1 MSGEGLPRLGDYLL
15 LKRIGEGGM
24 AEVFLAQYSGEE
36 HSVGPQSAVVVK
48 RIKPELF
55 SKPEYPVFR
64 EMFFNE
70 AKLVRELSHPNL
82 ARMYAL
88 HEAKDSQLGHKVP
101 FIVGEYVQG
110 TQLWELMR
118 IATLGFTGRP
128 VPPAIAAFV
137 VREMARGLG
146 HAHLHKDSRTGKPQ
160 PIIHRDISPENVMV
174 SSEGQVKVIDFG
186 VAKALGGFG
195 PQTRTGIIKGKLAYM
210 APEQVAQRVLPATD
224 VFGAGIVLHEML
236 CGRRLF
242 GGAND
247 FIVVTRVLK
256 SDIPRP
262 SQHAHGVPPELEE
275 VVMRALSRDL
285 RVRYPDANAFADAL
299 TQVLDKVPALRG
311 TTSATIK
318 KWSRDTL
325 AEGARIASQWQE
337 EADAEAHARESG
349 DAHGSMEELSGADL
363 EILGDNQL
371 DAGVRA
377 AATMGLK
384 ILRPDMVP
392 KEDRPPS
399 RPPGA
404 LPGMAAVRLPGDEE
418 NEVKSSDVIAEMA
431 VPPHGSRRSGR
442 VPPPPPRRNS
452 AINAQVPGRQSSS
465 ELAVAGAGPSSN
477 PGSEST
483 AERLRPIRN
492 TPADATQDFVRPI
505 TPSSPEAMATAERE
519 KPVVARYSGP
529 NQTTR
534 VSNDSAARRS
544 LRAAGL
550 TVLRLLFRLP
560 LPQVIKDFFHEPTV
574 QRWLLAITTLAVLAV
589 VLLVVLLLR

>member
-1 MSGEGLPRLGDYLL
+1 MSGDGLPRLGDYLL

-36 HSVGPQSAVVVK
+36 HSVGPQSQVVVK

-82 ARMYAL
+82 ARMYSL
-88 HEAKDSQLGHKVP
+88 HEAKDSERGHKVP

-128 VPPAIAAFV
+128 VPPAVAAYV

-210 APEQVAQRVLPATD
+210 APEQVAQRVVPATD

-236 CGRRLF
+236 TGRRLF

-256 SDIPRP
+256 SEIPRP
-262 SQHAHGVPPELEE
+262 SQHVHGIPPELEE
-275 VVMRALSRDL
+275 VVMKALSRDL

-299 TQVLDKVPALRG
+299 THVLDRVPALRG
-311 TTSATIK
+311 TSSATIK

-337 EADAEAHARESG
+337 EAEAEQHARESG
-349 DAHGSMEELSGADL
+349 DAHDPLELSGADL

-392 KEDRPPS
+392 REGAPPS

-404 LPGMAAVRLPGDEE
+404 LPGMAAVKLPGDEE

-452 AINAQVPGRQSSS
+452 ATNAAVPGPKSSPEIGSGPAGSGMDADSTS
-465 ELAVAGAGPSSN
+465 EK
-477 PGSEST
+477 
-483 AERLRPIRN
+483 LRPIRG
-492 TPADATQDFVRPI
+492 TPGDSTQDFVRPI
-505 TPSSPEAMATAERE
+505 TPSSPEAMATGERAL
-519 KPVVARYSGP
+519 PVKSLRFASP
-529 NQTTR
+529 NQATR
-534 VSNDSAARRS
+534 VKKDSAARRS
-544 LRAAGL
+544 LRAFGL
-550 TVLRLLFRLP
+550 AVLRMLFRLP
-560 LPQVIKDFFHEPTV
+560 LPQVVKDFFHDPTV